1 MLADVGSGSVVPFS
15 SGPDRADYSYIYS
28 RKETSLL
35 YTGRVS
41 YASLES
47 VHWGAG
53 GCHRVSPEVLLML
66 LRNFSLAYRTVW
78 YTERMDPT
86 RPVSRPGPGIDI
98 VLDP

>member
-1 MLADVGSGSVVPFS
+1 MLVQVRLFRSVRDPTAPTIRIVVRS
-15 SGPDRADYSYIYS
+15 
-28 RKETSLL
+28 KETSLL

-47 VHWGAG
+47 VHCGAG
-53 GCHRVSPEVLLML
+53 GCHRVSLEVLLML